1 MHALPTHD
9 SSRAVRGFT
18 VFELLIVVTM
28 LSTLTGFALFQ
39 IATARQNLTRSN
51 SAREFGA
58 YLEKARLDS
67 VRRHPLA
74 TAQMAQVSIINA
86 SFYSVTLDSDG
97 DGTLDAPKVISL
109 PAGSNLVFNDS
120 FPRTIYFN
128 WRGRTVDSAN
138 SIVPPAPITISNS
151 YGSTAINVTNAG
163 QSALD
168 DPITT
173 SPVTNS
179 AAPAPNFRTQTQ
191 VP

>member
-1 MHALPTHD
+1 MHSLPTYD
-9 SSRAVRGFT
+9 SNRAVRGFS
-18 VFELLIVVTM
+18 VIEVLIVVTM
-28 LSTLTGFALFQ
+28 LSTLTGFALIQ
-39 IATARQNLTRSN
+39 IARARQNLTRSN
-51 SAREFGA
+51 TAREFGM

-67 VRRHPLA
+67 VRRHPLT

-97 DGTLDAPKVISL
+97 DATLDAPRVINL
-109 PAGSNLVFNDS
+109 PAGSNLAFNGP

-128 WRGRTVDSAN
+128 WRGRTVDAAN
-138 SIVPPAPITISNS
+138 SIVTPAAITISNG
-151 YGSTAINVTNAG
+151 YGSTAVSVTNAG

-168 DPITT
+168 DPVSS

-179 AAPAPNFRTQTQ
+179 AAPAPSFRTQTQ